1 MDKTK
6 NKDKHINAHI
16 ILGQNIRERRLASN
30 LSQEELAFKIS
41 SARNYVGCIERGEK
55 SPSINILLDIAKVLN
70 CKISDLFKNI

>member
-6 NKDKHINAHI
+6 NKDKHINANI